1 MDAFCDL
8 EPIAAPNYNYSI
20 SLEEAA
26 AATCEEA
33 GSGGVGGAEG
43 GGGEGRGGEG
53 DGGGE
58 GGSFP
63 HQLLLRTSVLLT
75 SLARILP
82 DTPAIKQAMNE
93 IVADVRVAMR
103 HNYEAGFASGFQLG
117 LGQKHTTTTNPRV
130 A

>member
-8 EPIAAPNYNYSI
+8 EPIAPNYNHYKI
-20 SLEEAA
+20 TLDEVTDVFGEA
-26 AATCEEA
+26 
-33 GSGGVGGAEG
+33 
-43 GGGEGRGGEG
+43 
-53 DGGGE
+53 
-58 GGSFP
+58 P
-63 HQLLLRTSVLLT
+63 QHHQLLLRTSVLLT

-82 DTPAIKQAMNE
+82 ETVEIKQAMNE
-93 IVADVRVAMR
+93 IVADVRVAMQ

>member
-26 AATCEEA
+26 VTTCEET
-33 GSGGVGGAEG
+33 GSGDVGIGEG

-53 DGGGE
+53 GGGE
-58 GGSFP
+58 AAP

-75 SLARILP
+75 ALSRLLP
-82 DTPAIKQAMNE
+82 HTPEVNQAMNE
-93 IVADVRVAMR
+93 IVADVRVAMQ
-103 HNYEAGFASGFQLG
+103 HSYEAGFASGFQLG